1 MRLIGALLVIFSLV
15 GCESTY
21 YSAMEKVGYH
31 KREILVDRI
40 EDTQQSQQEA
50 QQQFSSALEQL
61 KSLTKFD
68 GGDLEAVYDE
78 TNEQYLDAKAAS
90 EEVTER
96 IEEVDSVAQ
105 ALFAEWREELDQ
117 YQSAS
122 LKAESRRQLDTT
134 RQRYAKMLAAMR
146 QAESQMQP
154 VLSRLNDNQLYLKH
168 NLNARAIGA
177 VGKEFSS
184 LEQDVAELIKQM
196 SRAIA
201 ESDKFIASMN

>member
-61 KSLTKFD
+61 KSLTNFD

-78 TNEQYLDAKAAS
+78 TNEQYLNAKAAS

-105 ALFAEWREELDQ
+105 ALFVEWREELDQ